1 MQYAVQRQRPLERR
15 IGKRLLR
22 PAEEVDKVC
31 HLAEEATQAALQ
43 PRGLQSIWAC
53 HRLRVP
59 LAGAEATG
67 GGKVVC
73 GSLVSECYRKEYTK
87 NRPRFIRCQTCYI
100 WSVEIGFTS
109 RQVTHLTG
117 VPYSTLNLWAKNG
130 LVQPSVAPGTGTG
143 SERIY
148 SFSDLVALKV
158 AFELRKSG
166 VTTSSLKKV
175 VEFLRENENMEKP
188 LSEARLVVTGHDVA
202 IVREGELVSV
212 LSKPGQGYLSF
223 VVDLPQM
230 LGELVNVA
238 DATKTFARGIASPQ
252 AFSEKAKKQPRHFH
266 GINQRKRAR
275 T

>member
-1 MQYAVQRQRPLERR
+1 ML
-15 IGKRLLR
+15 
-22 PAEEVDKVC
+22 
-31 HLAEEATQAALQ
+31 HL
-43 PRGLQSIWAC
+43 
-53 HRLRVP
+53 
-59 LAGAEATG
+59 
-67 GGKVVC
+67 
-73 GSLVSECYRKEYTK
+73 
-87 NRPRFIRCQTCYI
+87 QT
-100 WSVEIGFTS
+100 VEIGFTA
-109 RQVTHLTG
+109 RQVMQLTG

-143 SERIY
+143 SERVY

-175 VEFLRENENMEKP
+175 VDFLHQHEQMEKP
-188 LSEARLVVTGHDVA
+188 LSEARLVVTGRDVA
-202 IVREGELVSV
+202 IVREGELVSA

-238 DATKTFARGIASPQ
+238 DATRTFARGIASPQ
-252 AFSEKAKKQPRHFH
+252 ASSEKAKKRPRPVH